1 MGSGESS
8 NMKATKA
15 PGKPSEACPQTSQQ
29 QTSERWKPLRE
40 FTSGS
45 AITEHE
51 SVPAVPAGKQQR
63 ENRSAEARGAPG
75 PDVPLG
81 REGNSGKDARPLTGG
96 KPVGRPERKCRA
108 GAKGGRVGDGPHCA
122 RAPLRAEALLSS
134 GRWSAA
140 QLLLPLAPPSALPWG
155 PNGPSRP
162 TAAPPG
168 RLPLADLED
177 HGGYRKSTVMS
188 RKRSGLGRCR
198 HFFWLGVVFDMVGA
212 VMLFVGIFAELIFY
226 DMLLY
231 MGAIIIFLSL
241 LWWVSWYTGN
251 IELLPEETLG
261 LTSQLASR
269 NMVSALQ
276 QSVSH
281 RFSWSMG
288 TLSNSFLRIRRQR
301 QRRRSWRTLQR
312 TAAPGMTGTGQLE
325 QEAEGDR
332 DSDHCQAFC
341 QGALSSTPEDEGS
354 SESFGPPSPDSGP
367 PWFDRQPL
375 PHLVPPVLPLSTLDQ
390 PLPST
395 VSFPKSLPVVPLVSS
410 TQNPAFST
418 CRSHP
423 VISEASRSHVLGPM
437 ASQSHLQ
444 VPVASES
451 QPVLLAASRSFLHV
465 PGASQTHRLAPM
477 DSQSHPLAPVY
488 SQSHTLLPAA
498 SRSHLQVPVTSE
510 SQPVLLAASR
520 SCHHVTR
527 ASQTHCLA
535 PMDSQSHPLAPVYSQ
550 SHTLLPVASRS
561 HLQVPV
567 TSESQPVLLAA
578 SRSCHHVTRAS
589 QTHCLAPMDSQSHPL
604 APVNSQS
611 HTMSPAASR
620 SHLQV
625 PVTSKSQP
633 LPSAASQCHLQVPVT
648 SKSQPLPS
656 AASQCHLRVPV
667 SSQSQPVVSVAS
679 QRQHWNFPLVSGPQ
693 PPPVQA
699 SGTQAAGTQVPVL
712 QRLSDQAF
720 QTVDPAD
727 SETGRALL
735 PPPQATESICA
746 VQEIS
751 LRQAAPGLEA
761 PTEPLA
767 QASETAPPP
776 GQRPDTASPA
786 SEAAPPATPGQPFV
800 PTETTP
806 ASKPKKKSHSV

>member
-1 MGSGESS
+1 
-8 NMKATKA
+8 
-15 PGKPSEACPQTSQQ
+15 
-29 QTSERWKPLRE
+29 
-40 FTSGS
+40 
-45 AITEHE
+45 
-51 SVPAVPAGKQQR
+51 
-63 ENRSAEARGAPG
+63 
-75 PDVPLG
+75 
-81 REGNSGKDARPLTGG
+81 
-96 KPVGRPERKCRA
+96 
-108 GAKGGRVGDGPHCA
+108 
-122 RAPLRAEALLSS
+122 
-134 GRWSAA
+134 
-140 QLLLPLAPPSALPWG
+140 
-155 PNGPSRP
+155 
-162 TAAPPG
+162 
-168 RLPLADLED
+168 
-177 HGGYRKSTVMS
+177 MS

-198 HFFWLGVVFDMVGA
+198 HFFWLGVVFDTVGA

-465 PGASQTHRLAPM
+465 PGASQTH
-477 DSQSHPLAPVY
+477 
-488 SQSHTLLPAA
+488 
-498 SRSHLQVPVTSE
+498 
-510 SQPVLLAASR
+510 
-520 SCHHVTR
+520 
-527 ASQTHCLA
+527 CLA
-535 PMDSQSHPLAPVYSQ
+535 PMDSQSHPLTPVYSQ
-550 SHTLLPVASRS
+550 SHTLLPVASRVGP
-561 HLQVPV
+561 QK
-567 TSESQPVLLAA
+567 
-578 SRSCHHVTRAS
+578 RC
-589 QTHCLAPMDSQSHPL
+589 
-604 APVNSQS
+604 
-611 HTMSPAASR
+611 
-620 SHLQV
+620 
-625 PVTSKSQP
+625 
-633 LPSAASQCHLQVPVT
+633 
-648 SKSQPLPS
+648 
-656 AASQCHLRVPV
+656 
-667 SSQSQPVVSVAS
+667 
-679 QRQHWNFPLVSGPQ
+679 PLV
-693 PPPVQA
+693 
-699 SGTQAAGTQVPVL
+699 
-712 QRLSDQAF
+712 
-720 QTVDPAD
+720 
-727 SETGRALL
+727 
-735 PPPQATESICA
+735 
-746 VQEIS
+746 
-751 LRQAAPGLEA
+751 
-761 PTEPLA
+761 
-767 QASETAPPP
+767 
-776 GQRPDTASPA
+776 
-786 SEAAPPATPGQPFV
+786 
-800 PTETTP
+800 TTP
-806 ASKPKKKSHSV
+806 ETQTPDQTMQ